1 MDLEKLETIAL
12 KLQGEFL
19 ISEASSL
26 LDRDPILKAKLLDIL
41 KNATDMIPDHKT
53 LFNKLAEDIQNRYVF
68 LTMKGGAD
76 ICKDIYE
83 YALLMENPKQDS
95 NAPQKDP
102 ITDLY
107 DIRKI
112 NTVEFTKFKTVSI
125 AFLDVDNFK
134 GVNSKHGHSGGDA
147 VLKRIA
153 QILKELET
161 QGAFVLRNYGSR
173 GDEFSVVLFN
183 ITKDA
188 AFNLIENYRKKI
200 TENLKKDF
208 NVTMSVGI
216 ASYPEDARDME
227 ELKILVDRAL
237 QFSKENGKNTSTKY
251 EPRLEQET
259 TDIQFNIKDILNIQK
274 GSHIL
279 VKSWKCHNP
288 PNISNLEA
296 IELMDTD
303 NDILYTSRNKGV
315 VTTVQIMN
323 TDIRGVVTEVSRP
336 PGETLFKLRV
346 RKIQLNDISTDPKDF
361 FHPFVR

>member
-1 MDLEKLETIAL
+1 
-12 KLQGEFL
+12 
-19 ISEASSL
+19 
-26 LDRDPILKAKLLDIL
+26 
-41 KNATDMIPDHKT
+41 
-53 LFNKLAEDIQNRYVF
+53 
-68 LTMKGGAD
+68 
-76 ICKDIYE
+76 
-83 YALLMENPKQDS
+83 
-95 NAPQKDP
+95 
-102 ITDLY
+102 
-107 DIRKI
+107 
-112 NTVEFTKFKTVSI
+112 
-125 AFLDVDNFK
+125 VDNFK